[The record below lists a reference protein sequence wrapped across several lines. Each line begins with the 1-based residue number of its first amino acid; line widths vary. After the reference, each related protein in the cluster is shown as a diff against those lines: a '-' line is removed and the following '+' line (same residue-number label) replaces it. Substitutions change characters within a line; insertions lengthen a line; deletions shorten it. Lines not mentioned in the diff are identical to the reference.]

1 MLSAFLRPP
10 RPAQADFDAL
20 KVRLRQGNSVVTA
33 RGPRCSI
40 SSRKLSSDASVDY
53 LKLTLINLPA
63 ALVVLGG
70 VFSIDDLTGF
80 EITKLV
86 ELPSPW
92 GIVSRG
98 GRPPCFC
105 GFAAPTCVAWPLR
118 SAVGRLRLSSA
129 APQLLCLR

>member
-1 MLSAFLRPP
+1 M
-10 RPAQADFDAL
+10 
-20 KVRLRQGNSVVTA
+20 VTA

-40 SSRKLSSDASVDY
+40 STRKLSSDASVDY

-98 GRPPCFC
+98 GH
-105 GFAAPTCVAWPLR
+105 A
-118 SAVGRLRLSSA
+118 SAVCSTSMCCLALAFSSRRA
-129 APQLLCLR
+129 AL